1 MKPTKSSNVPQS
13 VLVLGRKAS
22 GKSTYALELVK
33 GEKTLVVLGSNAAV
47 LSNYDVDYVIPEG
60 DSLDEIIAL
69 VKDGGYTA
77 VVLDGLFQIAQ
88 RVLVG
93 MTGESSG
100 ASQQQ
105 WQIMGLRVN
114 GLVARL
120 MADPKIKHVVMVTST
135 FRAED
140 NTEVTD
146 LNPDLERRIMG
157 LASNVVYTAA
167 LQKGPDLIYTVQ
179 TNTTL
184 AARFVP
190 AIPAETK
197 GK

>member
-190 AIPAETK
+190 AIPAEAK

>member
-13 VLVLGRKAS
+13 VLVIGRKAS

-120 MADPKIKHVVMVTST
+120 MADPNIKHVVMVTST

-190 AIPAETK
+190 AIPAEAK

>member
-13 VLVLGRKAS
+13 VLVIGRKAS
-22 GKSTYALELVK
+22 GKSTFALELVK

-190 AIPAETK
+190 AIPAEAK

>member
-13 VLVLGRKAS
+13 VLVIGRKAS

-190 AIPAETK
+190 AIPAEAK

>member
-22 GKSTYALELVK
+22 GKSTFALELVK

-190 AIPAETK
+190 AIPAEAK